1 MVKGAEIDSRISA
14 ILLAGG
20 KSRRLGRDKALE
32 NLGGKRIIDRVIS
45 KVSQCCA
52 EVLVVGD
59 RPERYYELN
68 LAKEIM
74 FVNDHFENAGSL
86 GGLYTGLS
94 KSLSDWCLLVACDM
108 PFLSVD
114 LLNDMK
120 KEAIASKVDA
130 FVPTIDGQFQ
140 PTHALYNKR
149 CLPYIERKIKLG
161 QFKMIGYFDEIN
173 VKTMEFDS
181 VKMDKE
187 DKRSFFNLNT
197 EEDLKEARQWV

>member
-1 MVKGAEIDSRISA
+1 
-14 ILLAGG
+14 
-20 KSRRLGRDKALE
+20 
-32 NLGGKRIIDRVIS
+32 
-45 KVSQCCA
+45 
-52 EVLVVGD
+52 
-59 RPERYYELN
+59 
-68 LAKEIM
+68 
-74 FVNDHFENAGSL
+74 
-86 GGLYTGLS
+86 
-94 KSLSDWCLLVACDM
+94 M

-130 FVPTIDGQFQ
+130 FVPTLDGQFQ
-140 PTHALYNKR
+140 PTHALYHKR

-181 VKMDKE
+181 VKMDQE